1 METKVIELAPGVTL
15 EMVPIPGGS
24 FMMGSPED
32 EVDRY
37 DNEGPQHEVK
47 VASFFMGRYPITQGQ
62 WRSVASLPAI
72 NCELNPD
79 PSYFE
84 GDNCPVEQVNWYEA
98 VEFCQ
103 RLSQH
108 TGQIYTLPSEAQW
121 EYACRAGTNTPFHFG
136 KTITTDL
143 ANYHRTNWPDG
154 GKTYPGVYDQGPKGE
169 YRKETTDVGS
179 FPPNVFGLCDMH
191 GNVWEWCLDYW
202 QNSYNSAPNDGS
214 AWITGGDSNFRI
226 LRGGSWNSFPKF
238 CRCAYRTY
246 NNPALSDY
254 ESGFR
259 IVSMHL

>member
-47 VASFFMGRYPITQGQ
+47 VASFFMGRYAITQGQ

-84 GDNCPVEQVNWYEA
+84 GDNRPVEQVTWYEA
-98 VEFCQ
+98 VEFCH

-108 TGQIYTLPSEAQW
+108 TGKPYRLPSEAEW
-121 EYACRAGTNTPFHFG
+121 EYACRAGTTTPFHFG
-136 KTITTDL
+136 ETIPPKVAKYLKTT
-143 ANYHRTNWPDG
+143 
-154 GKTYPGVYDQGPKGE
+154 
-169 YRKETTDVGS
+169 ETTKVGR
-179 FPPNVFGLCDMH
+179 FHHNNFGLYDMH
-191 GNVWEWCLDYW
+191 GNVWEWCQDYW
-202 QNSYNSAPNDGS
+202 HGDYNGAPADGS
-214 AWITGGDSNFRI
+214 AWVTGEYSDFRM
-226 LRGGSWNSFPKF
+226 LRGGSWSFFPKL
-238 CRCAYRTY
+238 CRSACRVF
-246 NNPALSDY
+246 NCPDFRFINL
-254 ESGFR
+254 GFR
-259 IVSMHL
+259 VVSL